1 MEEEKK
7 SKEEKKGNRG
17 TVVQGRQC
25 LRQKDKDVIM
35 LGTFWPVFVD
45 SFLF

>member
-7 SKEEKKGNRG
+7 SKEEKKETEERLFRG
-17 TVVQGRQC
+17 DNAC
-25 LRQKDKDVIM
+25 DKKTKMVIM